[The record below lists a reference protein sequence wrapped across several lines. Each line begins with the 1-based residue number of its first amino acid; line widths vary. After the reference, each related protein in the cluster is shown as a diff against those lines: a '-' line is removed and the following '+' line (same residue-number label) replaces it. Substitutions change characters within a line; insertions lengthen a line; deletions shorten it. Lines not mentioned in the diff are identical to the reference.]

1 MHIDLYKL
9 LSRRGHGLKS
19 SAAAPSSPANPLFL
33 PRYCPLFYPFPGAA
47 TARSLLSSFCC
58 SSSSFRL
65 HLSRRWIQSL
75 DKYRDNFSP
84 PIPLGLQPRIPEKLV
99 MPQRSHRFS
108 SYSPPV
114 RWHSSEKSGILKCSS
129 DSLSTIHA
137 ERRRNEKISR
147 DGKYKQVPIISIR

>member
-33 PRYCPLFYPFPGAA
+33 PRYCSLFYPFPRRRYRLVA
-47 TARSLLSSFCC
+47 SFLLLVFL
-58 SSSSFRL
+58 RL

-84 PIPLGLQPRIPEKLV
+84 RFRLVCNPESLRNFCEY
-99 MPQRSHRFS
+99 PNDLTD
-108 SYSPPV
+108 SPPIRL
-114 RWHSSEKSGILKCSS
+114 RWDDTRAKSRAFSNAPVIVFQRFMPS
-129 DSLSTIHA
+129 DFW
-137 ERRRNEKISR
+137 RNEKISR
-147 DGKYKQVPIISIR
+147 DGNYEQVPIISIR